1 MLTIL
6 LDCTAE
12 FLYDEWS
19 YSMGQKWREETQM
32 AETLSREIRLKN
44 RPLGMPAEND
54 FEIAEVLIP
63 EIREGQIL
71 VRNVYMSVDPYMRG
85 RMGERESYIAPFEIG
100 KPLEGGAVGQVIE
113 SKGAQV
119 QEGDYVLS
127 NLGWREFFVSDGSDL
142 VKLDPAE
149 APVQSYLGI
158 LGMPGLTA
166 YVGLLDIGKPQNGDT
181 VFVSTAAGAVGSLA
195 CQIAKIKGCRVV
207 GSTGSEEKMD
217 WLTKEAGI
225 DVALNYKTSENLI
238 EDLRRFCPEGIDVYF
253 DNVGGTHL
261 EAAIELMN
269 THGRI
274 VLCGMI
280 SIYNATRPPRAP
292 RNLISVIPKRL
303 TLKGYII
310 HDHNDRLPVFTQDM
324 NRWIKEGR
332 IKWKETVVQGI
343 EHAPNAFL
351 GLFTGESF
359 GKMLV
364 RL

>member
-1 MLTIL
+1 MVPL
-6 LDCTAE
+6 LGLPGA
-12 FLYDEWS
+12 W
-19 YSMGQKWREETQM
+19 KKRREETRM

-44 RPLGMPAEND
+44 RPMGMPSKDD
-54 FEIAEVLIP
+54 FDLAEVLIP
-63 EIREGQIL
+63 EISEGQML
-71 VRNVYMSVDPYMRG
+71 VQNVYMSVDPYMRG

-113 SKGAQV
+113 SKGV
-119 QEGDYVLS
+119 HFQEGDYVLS
-127 NLGWREFFVSDGSDL
+127 NMGWREFFVTDGSD
-142 VKLDPAE
+142 VIKIDPVVV
-149 APVQSYLGI
+149 PVQNYLGI

-166 YVGLLDIGKPQNGDT
+166 YVGLQDIGKPKEGET
-181 VFVSTAAGAVGSLA
+181 VFVSTAAGAVGSLV

-207 GSTGSEEKMD
+207 GSTGSDQKIA
-217 WLTKEAGI
+217 WLTDEVGI
-225 DVALNYKTSENLI
+225 DAALNYKKSENLI

-269 THGRI
+269 NHGRI

-292 RNLISVIPKRL
+292 RNLISAITKRL
-303 TLKGYII
+303 TLKGYIV
-310 HDHNDRLPVFTQDM
+310 HDHKDRLPEFTEDM
-324 NRWIKEGR
+324 SRWINEGR

-343 EHAPNAFL
+343 EHSPEAFL
-351 GLFTGESF
+351 GLFSGESF

-364 RL
+364 RF